1 MNNSTIDDEWQQF
14 LQQSGRGPNPSVP
27 GQANVSVQAQ
37 AKVPVPVIVAK
48 SRLMLTR
55 KPASSVTNNV
65 EVESDKDT
73 DAEEDEDEEEGFETL
88 HNLVPLVAPKCDEL
102 YISTKTKVLFLN
114 QKININDIFWNIPV
128 IDYWRPMDGV
138 VKKQI
143 KIVSK
148 TPEEYEEYRKK
159 LDNIGYYKENIIKQI
174 DNVSGRRVK
183 YRDERKLTVGI
194 SKKDIMNCRGKV
206 KNAFYNCFAII
217 VRFKFE
223 GIYREIHIKVFNTG
237 KLEIPGI
244 LNVEL
249 LDIVKKMLLEKMQP
263 HIETPLD
270 YLESDVEENV
280 LINSNFN
287 CGFYINRDK
296 LYSILRS
303 DKYRIECAFDPCSYP
318 GVKCKFYFNNEVGF
332 DEQRQNGQIILEDRY
347 MKMSELGDNVKYT
360 EVSFMIFRTGSCL
373 IVGNCTERILRFVF
387 EFIKR
392 ILRDEYG
399 NIVVENKDEA
409 AKAKKTKLR
418 KKTIL
423 KGNQGAG
430 NLRFPQGAAGAQG
443 LSPSG
448 SDPCDPSLKQ

>member
-37 AKVPVPVIVAK
+37 AKVPVIVAK
-48 SRLMLTR
+48 TRLMLTR
-55 KPASSVTNNV
+55 KTASSVTNNV
-65 EVESDKDT
+65 EVEPEDDDT
-73 DAEEDEDEEEGFETL
+73 ESGDDDEGFENL
-88 HNLVPLVAPKCDEL
+88 DNLVHLVAPKCDEL

-263 HIETPLD
+263 HIDTKLD

-430 NLRFPQGAAGAQG
+430 NLRFP
-443 LSPSG
+443 
-448 SDPCDPSLKQ
+448 CDPSLKQ